1 MLTEL
6 HIRNLGV
13 IDSVTLQFGQGFTAF
28 TGETGA
34 GKTMIIEAIN
44 LLVGGRADAG
54 MVRHGCD
61 EARVDGRFIDPTTD
75 DEVIYI
81 ISWNSH

>member
-6 HIRNLGV
+6 HIENLGV
-13 IDSVTLQFGQGFTAF
+13 IDTLDLQLSEGLVAL

-34 GKTMIIEAIN
+34 GKTMIVEAIN

-54 MVRHGCD
+54 MVRPG
-61 EARVDGRFIDPTTD
+61 AT
-75 DEVIYI
+75 
-81 ISWNSH
+81 